1 VKGETQIPPA
11 RVREGRLELTIKRI
25 ALVLGGGGLKGF
37 AHIGVI
43 RALEERGIE
52 PVLFAGTSIGA
63 LIAAARAGGMSV
75 VEMAERART
84 LRRRDLFRINHL
96 GMIMERMR
104 SPSLYLEE
112 PLRALCDAICPRGTF
127 EELGTPLLVNTVDI
141 ERGTQVVWG
150 LPGLRHV
157 SIADA
162 VYASCA
168 LPGFFP
174 PGRVDGRTCVDGGT
188 IDNMPVAVAAVDMD
202 AVIAVDVGNSDLSAS
217 TDVSTQGFAAIY
229 MRAASVMMHALQ
241 EEPLAQW
248 QGPPMLLIRPRVSHH
263 GWFSF
268 SNAGSLIQTGYDA
281 ANGALDHASDALQ
294 SAGGVHPRRRIR
306 LTVDRDRCIGCR
318 TCVGLA
324 PSLMAMDG
332 HGKAIAREQILN
344 WSPADGEF
352 VRHCPTSAIIAEPVG
367 REDEQ
372 ERPRRAA
379 APGEPMAA
387 D

>member
-1 VKGETQIPPA
+1 MEPH
-11 RVREGRLELTIKRI
+11 IKRI

-37 AHIGVI
+37 AHIGVL

-52 PVLFAGTSIGA
+52 PVLYAGTSIGA
-63 LIAAARAGGMSV
+63 LIASARAGGMSQL
-75 VEMAERART
+75 EMAERART

-141 ERGTQVVWG
+141 DRGTQVVWG

-157 SIADA
+157 PITDA

-188 IDNMPVAVAAVDMD
+188 IDNMPVSIASVGMD
-202 AVIAVDVGNSDLSAS
+202 AVIAVDVGNSDLSQS
-217 TDVSTQGFAAIY
+217 TEVTTQGFAAIY

-241 EEPLAQW
+241 EAPLEQW

-268 SNAGSLIQTGYDA
+268 SNAASLIKTGYEA
-281 ANGALDHASDALQ
+281 AIGALNHAAHVLQ

-306 LTVDRDRCIGCR
+306 LSVDRDRCIGCR

-332 HGKAIAREQILN
+332 HGKAIVRESILD

-379 APGEPMAA
+379 TPGQSVAA

>member
-1 VKGETQIPPA
+1 
-11 RVREGRLELTIKRI
+11 
-25 ALVLGGGGLKGF
+25 VLGGGGLKGF
-37 AHIGVI
+37 AHIGVLQ
-43 RALEERGIE
+43 ALRERGVE

-63 LIAAARAGGMSV
+63 LIASARARGMSV
-75 VEMAERART
+75 LEMTERART
-84 LRRRDLFRINHL
+84 LRRRDLFRINHF
-96 GMIMERMR
+96 GMLMERMR
-104 SPSLYLEE
+104 SPSLYLED
-112 PLRALCDAICPRGTF
+112 PLRALVDAIAPRGTF

-157 SIADA
+157 PIADA

-188 IDNMPVAVAAVDMD
+188 IDNLPVAIAAVGME
-202 AVIAVDVGNSDLSAS
+202 AVIAVDVGNSDLSHS
-217 TDVSTQGFAAIY
+217 SDVMTQGFAAIY

-248 QGPPMLLIRPRVSHH
+248 EGPPMLLIRPRVSHH

-268 SNAGSLIQTGYDA
+268 SNADTLIQTGYEA
-281 ANGALDHASDALQ
+281 AADALDHAGHALH

-324 PSLMAMDG
+324 PALMAMDG
-332 HGKAIAREQILN
+332 QGKAIVREAMHE

-352 VRHCPTSAIIAEPVG
+352 VRHCPTSAIIAEPVEG
-367 REDEQ
+367 EDAQ
-372 ERPRRAA
+372 ERPRRAS
-379 APGEPMAA
+379 APGETLAA